1 MHRYWLRLSLCFG
14 ASLPLRRTPA
24 RHLDRSDTASRLLRL
39 RSVSWTE
46 WHFGSFLHG
55 TFPFFLFLIFLQ
67 ATAEPSRLERYNFDM
82 ILFSIAFVLAAR
94 ICTPFLGSVGYIV
107 ANIVNMGCRCIHHFG
122 YLSQY
127 AEKPVIRDIAVAP
140 VWLVYEIGVCAI
152 LGYLE
157 TFFKPFSMRSVLF
170 FVGIGACAGISVL
183 LVMWLVDSTSI
194 QAARTIFS
202 KETKPAAKLE

>member
-1 MHRYWLRLSLCFG
+1 MVRSLS
-14 ASLPLRRTPA
+14 
-24 RHLDRSDTASRLLRL
+24 
-39 RSVSWTE
+39 
-46 WHFGSFLHG
+46 
-55 TFPFFLFLIFLQ
+55 FFLFLIFLQ

-107 ANIVNMGCRCIHHFG
+107 ANIVNMGCRCVHHFG

-183 LVMWLVDSTSI
+183 LVMWLVDSASI